1 MADEDEKQ
9 RLDRE
14 LIELLNELRVV
25 LPGVQVL
32 LAFLLILPFSKG
44 FSTVTHAERLVY
56 MAAVMLATLSTVLL
70 LAPTSFHR
78 LRFREHDKKRL
89 IEISNRLAVWGT
101 AVLALAITCAVYLIS
116 AYVFDVWVGVAAAG
130 LAAVGFASFWYVLPM
145 SRGAT
150 DRS

>member
-1 MADEDEKQ
+1 
-9 RLDRE
+9 
-14 LIELLNELRVV
+14 
-25 LPGVQVL
+25 
-32 LAFLLILPFSKG
+32 
-44 FSTVTHAERLVY
+44 

-101 AVLALAITCAVYLIS
+101 AVLALAITCAVYLIG
-116 AYVFDVWVGVAAAG
+116 AYVFDVWVGLAAAG

-145 SRGAT
+145 SRRAT